1 MIEQLYDVVYIDK
14 FTDVIAARL
23 FRTFA
28 KTRFNL
34 SNAQLD
40 RLSTGKPVVVKK
52 RISRDLAKKYHR
64 AFLQVGGVCWIQPSS
79 ESGDRWERRAIAR
92 RKPTD
97 RRETYRPSTA
107 YRNRR
112 RSKGRRNSDQR
123 YT

>member
-23 FRTFA
+23 FRSFA

-34 SNAQLD
+34 TNAQLD
-40 RLSTGKPVVVKK
+40 RISTGKPVIVKR

-64 AFLQVGGVCWIQPSS
+64 AFLQVGGVCWIQPSN
-79 ESGDRWERRAIAR
+79 ESGVHWERRAIAR
-92 RKPTD
+92 RQPVD

-107 YRNRR
+107 FRNRR
-112 RSKGRRNSDQR
+112 RNKGRRNADKK
-123 YT
+123 YV